1 MSVLRRELKEH
12 LDSERLAPLIARF
25 LLITLADPEMKIE
38 HRLRASEILL
48 LAMEFDPLKN
58 I

>member
-1 MSVLRRELKEH
+1 MLRRELKEH